1 MIDAVLVN
9 DAPVSED
16 LAASY
21 ERFGARPVLVDDE
34 RLKALGVKVIR
45 APVAAES
52 GVVRHDSERLSRAL
66 LRLVR

>member
-9 DAPVSED
+9 EAPVSEE

-21 ERFGARPVLVDDE
+21 ERLGAHPVPVDAE
-34 RLKALGVKVIR
+34 RLKTLGVKVIR

-52 GVVRHDSERLSRAL
+52 GVVRHDPERLSRAL